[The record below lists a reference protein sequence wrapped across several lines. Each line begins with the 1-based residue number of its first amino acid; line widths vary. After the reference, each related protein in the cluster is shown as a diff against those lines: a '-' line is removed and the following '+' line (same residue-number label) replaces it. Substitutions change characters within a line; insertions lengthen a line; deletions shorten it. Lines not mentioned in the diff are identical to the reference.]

1 MRGIFKRKD
10 LVDIRREHELLM
22 LEVEILKNEMRS
34 MQRKLDE
41 KEVRHTQVVK
51 VEVERGDGGWENF
64 PY

>member
-10 LVDIRREHELLM
+10 LADIHREHELLM
-22 LEVEILKNEMRS
+22 LEVEILKREMRS

-51 VEVERGDGGWENF
+51 VEVDRKSDFDWDIG
-64 PY
+64 Y